1 MGKILFATQDLVCLK
16 QCISFCESV
25 LHAHFAFNIS
35 GKIEMLSI
43 IIMSCAEKWKAGYRN
58 LDVTK

>member
-1 MGKILFATQDLVCLK
+1 M
-16 QCISFCESV
+16 SV
-25 LHAHFAFNIS
+25 LHAHFAFNIP

-43 IIMSCAEKWKAGYRN
+43 KIIMSRTEKWKAGYRY